1 MEPERYAHSRNRSPE
16 SKAPAGRHV
25 YRTSANQFPQAPAGG
40 DMCVDWG
47 RHQKSSSIYGS
58 FMNLRYANTGDSATV
73 KDREFR

>member
-1 MEPERYAHSRNRSPE
+1 MHIAGTGHQNPKPQRGGMFIERRQTNSL
-16 SKAPAGRHV
+16 K
-25 YRTSANQFPQAPAGG
+25 PQRG